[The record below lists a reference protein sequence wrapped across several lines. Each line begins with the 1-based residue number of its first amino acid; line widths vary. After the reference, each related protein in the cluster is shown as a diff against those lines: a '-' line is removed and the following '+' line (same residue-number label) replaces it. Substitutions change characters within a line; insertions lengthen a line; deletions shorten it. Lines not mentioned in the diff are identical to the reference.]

1 MAHCIRASG
10 DLARGGRCSADMDS
24 VCFSGAITRW
34 IAGESHSDDEPP
46 PPGPPPGPEPVA
58 ELGGVEHASTTSSAA
73 PMTSTV
79 RLQLSYRLFGAL

>member
-46 PPGPPPGPEPVA
+46 PPGPGPVA
-58 ELGGVEHASTTSSAA
+58 ELGGVEHASTPSSAA
-73 PMTSTV
+73 PTRMTD
-79 RLQLSYRLFGAL
+79 

>member
-1 MAHCIRASG
+1 
-10 DLARGGRCSADMDS
+10 MDS

-46 PPGPPPGPEPVA
+46 PPPGPEPVA

-73 PMTSTV
+73 PMTSMTV
-79 RLQLSYRLFGAL
+79 SPKRPSINDVRTEGERGQEIFGEFTGETVLAS